1 MTARPPHPASR
12 AEPASPSTEDAGSS
26 RRLRAHLWCLAVSFG
41 VYAVVHNLA
50 SGIGPFAI
58 SGLVL
63 AALLALPVVPARFLE
78 AGPAVQTAVLAAALV
93 ALALPLAGAVSDGT
107 PIPAAIANSTV
118 WPQFLVLLFGA
129 RSLTA
134 LTTLRFARFWRHP
147 LAARPA
153 PTQSMAAALLLGL
166 AMALLFYRFAGAVAV
181 DPARLDPW
189 AVTLRALAGQS
200 VLHVAIV
207 VLFFWLLAALLDA
220 ALVLRED
227 AAALAALRYACR
239 AGPGQA
245 VAAGPPD
252 VAALLSGPLAY
263 ASHTRAALFVAQAG
277 TGHPAAG
284 PHSLETFHAA
294 SRRLVGA
301 LLSLLPL
308 MGFLGTVIG
317 LTAAI
322 GGLPSGMGAGARF
335 DVGASLLGLALKFET
350 TLLGI
355 LGAVIASLLLS
366 FLERHE
372 KELEAEC
379 LRLAEALSDAG

>member
-1 MTARPPHPASR
+1 MTVRLPHRPLRADRASHG
-12 AEPASPSTEDAGSS
+12 AEDAGGS
-26 RRLRAHLWCLAVSFG
+26 RRLRAHLWCLAASFG
-41 VYAVVHNLA
+41 LYAVVHTLS
-50 SGIGPFAI
+50 SGGGPFAI
-58 SGLVL
+58 SCVVL
-63 AALLALPVVPARFLE
+63 AALVALPVLPERIVE
-78 AGPAVQTAVLAAALV
+78 AGPSVPAAALSAALV
-93 ALALPLAGAVSDGT
+93 ALALPLGGAVADGVA
-107 PIPAAIANSTV
+107 IPAAIAGSTV
-118 WPQFLVLLFGA
+118 WPQFLVLLFAA
-129 RSLTA
+129 RALSALTA
-134 LTTLRFARFWRHP
+134 LRFPRFWRHP
-147 LAARPA
+147 LAAAPA

-166 AMALLFYRFAGAVAV
+166 SLALLFYRFAGDAGV

-227 AAALAALRYACR
+227 IDALAALRAACR
-239 AGPGQA
+239 VERTAPGP
-245 VAAGPPD
+245 VD
-252 VAALLSGPLAY
+252 VAAMLSGGLARV
-263 ASHTRAALFVAQAG
+263 SHTRAARFVAQAG
-277 TGHPAAG
+277 RERPAAG
-284 PHSLETFHAA
+284 PRSLEAFHAA
-294 SRRLVGA
+294 SRRLVRA

-322 GGLPSGMGAGARF
+322 GGLPAGMGAGATF
-335 DVGASLLGLALKFET
+335 DIGASLLGLALKFET

-366 FLERHE
+366 FLERRE

-379 LRLAEALSDAG
+379 LRLAEALSDA